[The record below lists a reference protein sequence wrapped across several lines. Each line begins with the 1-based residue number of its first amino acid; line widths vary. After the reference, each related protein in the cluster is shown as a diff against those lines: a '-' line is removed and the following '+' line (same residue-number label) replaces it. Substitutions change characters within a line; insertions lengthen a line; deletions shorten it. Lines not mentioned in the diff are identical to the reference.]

1 MCWSN
6 VPTHCD
12 RMSCTTCFST
22 ILSSATSVKSN
33 GHRRRHSM
41 TYFCGLLL
49 PLPVSS
55 TARDE
60 CYECY
65 DHPNLNFRLHIF
77 SLAPYKKTTRLT
89 FYRYKYLCWFL
100 QPWILKYII
109 RIESFVGNQS
119 GASVSYARQSGRYL
133 LICKVYWNL
142 PGYNDVSHVI
152 LVYV

>member
-1 MCWSN
+1 MSKWWFYMTWVYNNN
-6 VPTHCD
+6 VFIEN
-12 RMSCTTCFST
+12 SCTLVMCFRQIVVGTCTDHISLVQRIGGPCVGRMYLPTAPEVVHDVFFCFST

-77 SLAPYKKTTRLT
+77 SLAPYK
-89 FYRYKYLCWFL
+89 
-100 QPWILKYII
+100 
-109 RIESFVGNQS
+109 
-119 GASVSYARQSGRYL
+119 
-133 LICKVYWNL
+133 
-142 PGYNDVSHVI
+142 
-152 LVYV
+152 